1 MGALILPVR
10 GLHGPNLGG
19 PIVLL
24 LVGTLW
30 LGRALAEGPASWM
43 IQAPVQ
49 SELSPAANV
58 ELALP
63 AGLSSAQL
71 ASLGIEID
79 HIDITALAHISASKI
94 IYTPPQPL
102 GPGPHELRVVEYASD
117 GELIPRGDWQ
127 FTVSALGKG
136 SAAKR
141 GWYVKGN
148 VGGTLSE
155 RVAESDL
162 TSPAPSAL
170 TGNGTFDLKAARSMA
185 EWSVEASMSGL
196 AGTDNGIGAIGGQ
209 AVQPAQMQVA
219 LRHGKDSLILGDQV
233 LPFDNLAIS
242 GLSRR
247 GVSGHLADLPLD
259 TDLTAFSVR
268 ESSLAGFYGGL
279 GFTDSGDV
287 VSGALLQSH
296 PIAGAPKAL
305 VVQVGFFT
313 GTAPAGLSTVVP
325 YPAGNGTFPPAV
337 PNGAV
342 IPVQSGSGSAWVV
355 GLSSQIPGS
364 TLQLNTQ
371 YAGSRFDFAGTSG
384 QSPVEASDN
393 AYSATLNY
401 SHPLADHWTL
411 GANASYQ
418 DIGTYF
424 TSLANPTLTPDRRTA
439 TGAASLSGHGL
450 SLAASGGFT
459 EDNTDDNASIATVRS
474 LPQSLSVSYAFALP
488 ASVTGWL
495 GAPSLSLSRQ
505 DARTRNV
512 TLPSGTEPSDSDV
525 VNETLGLNFSYP
537 HLTWQAGVTG
547 GRYRDYT
554 GQQDN
559 TDNFG
564 PTAGLTFTFGKGGSI
579 GLNMQLIDS
588 HDLVQDTHT
597 LDHNYALN
605 AADSFLA
612 NKFTA
617 QLTLAIN
624 RNTQQL
630 IPGSIPP
637 QLIGNDVVLRTA
649 SAQLT
654 WHALAATAHR
664 GGLDIGL
671 AGSWN
676 ESSGLNNDV
685 LTTQGF
691 SALATTGFQGFL
703 TFSSRWPLA
712 LGDP

>member
-1 MGALILPVR
+1 LGALILHIRDLHGRNLR
-10 GLHGPNLGG
+10 GLIFLMLAGALGIEHAQADG
-19 PIVLL
+19 AV
-24 LVGTLW
+24 
-30 LGRALAEGPASWM
+30 SWM
-43 IQAPVQ
+43 IQAPSQ

-58 ELALP
+58 EIALP
-63 AGLSSAQL
+63 AGLSASQL

-79 HIDITALAHISASKI
+79 QIDITALAHISANKI
-94 IYTPPQPL
+94 LYTPPQPL
-102 GPGPHELRVVEYASD
+102 GPGLHDLRVVEYASD
-117 GELIPRGDWQ
+117 GQLIPRGDWR
-127 FTVSALGKG
+127 FTVTALAKG
-136 SAAKR
+136 AAGKR

-162 TSPAPSAL
+162 TPPAPSAL
-170 TGNGTFDLKAARSMA
+170 TGNGTFDLKAARTMA
-185 EWSVEASMSGL
+185 EWSVEGSMSGL

-219 LRHGKDSLILGDQV
+219 LRHGKDNLILGDQA

-247 GVSGHLADLPLD
+247 GVSGHLADLPLG

-268 ESSLAGFYGGL
+268 ESSLAGFYGGF

-296 PIAGAPKAL
+296 PLAGAPKAL
-305 VVQVGFFT
+305 VVQVGVFT

-325 YPAGNGTFPPAV
+325 YPAGNGSFPPAV

-342 IPVQSGSGSAWVV
+342 IPVQSGSGTAWVV

-371 YAGSRFDFAGTSG
+371 YAGSSFDFEGTSG
-384 QSPVEASDN
+384 QSPVKASDN
-393 AYSATLNY
+393 AYSAAANY
-401 SHPLADHWTL
+401 SHPLGDHWML

-418 DIGTYF
+418 DVGTYF
-424 TSLANPTLTPDRRTA
+424 TSLANPTLTPDRRNGTA
-439 TGAASLSGHGL
+439 AASLSGHGL

-474 LPQSLSVSYAFALP
+474 LPQSVSLSYAFGLP
-488 ASVTGWL
+488 TTVTSWL

-525 VNETLGLNFSYP
+525 LNETLGLNFSYP

-547 GRYRDYT
+547 GKYRDYT

-564 PTAGLTFTFGKGGSI
+564 PTAGLTVTLGKSGSI

-605 AADSFLA
+605 AADSFLS
-612 NKFTA
+612 NKVTA
-617 QLTLAIN
+617 QLTLSIN

-654 WHALAATAHR
+654 WHAVAATAHR

-671 AGSWN
+671 ACSWN
-676 ESSGLNNDV
+676 ESSGLNDAV
-685 LTTQGF
+685 LTTQGY

-712 LGDP
+712 LGDQ